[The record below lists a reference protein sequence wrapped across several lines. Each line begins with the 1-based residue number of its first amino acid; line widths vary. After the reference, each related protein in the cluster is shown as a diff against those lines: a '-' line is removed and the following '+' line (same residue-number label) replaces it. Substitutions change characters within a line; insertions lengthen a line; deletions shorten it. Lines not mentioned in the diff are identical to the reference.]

1 MKNKITVSC
10 VKSNLKQIRRFVI
23 EVLRKQHLE
32 ELEIHSMVL
41 AVDEVCANLIIH
53 SNHCNPDKNIEV
65 IIDTSKENQI
75 TFDILDRGT
84 GFDIRQ
90 HPEPDLDE
98 IIRNKR
104 KGGVGL
110 MLVKKIMDEI
120 DFINKGDYSI
130 VRLIKNI

>member
-1 MKNKITVSC
+1 MKNKIAVSC
-10 VKSNLKQIRRFVI
+10 IKSNLKQIRRFVI

-32 ELEIHSMVL
+32 EVEIHSMVL
-41 AVDEVCANLIIH
+41 AVDEICANLIIH

-65 IIDTSKENQI
+65 SIDTSKEDKI